1 LQALSEKP
9 TYFFIKDKVN
19 YMYRFKNL
27 TNTLRIITGVVIAMH
42 GLMHIVFLSEYIS
55 GIIDQLYDV
64 IPSESGLTIIAAL
77 LPFLDFFIGLLLL
90 GNICTKKIL
99 WVTISISILM
109 SFFIVLEQ
117 INLSLL
123 YHCCVIVLSVIVY
136 VTVKT
141 DKYLNLVY
149 NPKC

>member
-1 LQALSEKP
+1 
-9 TYFFIKDKVN
+9 
-19 YMYRFKNL
+19 MYRFKNL